1 MTNLSIFD
9 FETKPVRVVI
19 VEDSPHWVAGDL
31 AACLAYDHTPHM
43 LRMLDDD
50 QKGVHLVDTLG
61 GPQSLS
67 IVTEGGMWTCVIRSK
82 RPEAKRFLRWLTDVV
97 LPALRQTG
105 TYTLPGHEPPEQFA
119 ERATNADDLDPARLT
134 AAVAVV
140 REARRL
146 FGPRAARHVWRAV
159 GLPDPDAF
167 ALAAPAHA
175 FPDGLASALLEWVQG
190 KDRLTYADIGH
201 GIGIGA
207 PDQAVRHRIAD
218 ILTARGWTWRN
229 TKFGHAQRWTWRAPV
244 SSTLAGETVQ

>member
-1 MTNLSIFD
+1 MTNLSIFE
-9 FETKPVRVVI
+9 FETRPVRVVLLD
-19 VEDSPHWVAGDL
+19 ERPHWVAGDISAIL
-31 AACLAYDHTPHM
+31 GYRDAFNM

-50 QKGVHLVDTLG
+50 QKGTHLVSTLG
-61 GPQSLS
+61 GDQSLS

-82 RPEAKRFLRWLTDVV
+82 RPEAKRFLRWLTDIV

-105 TYTLPGHEPPEQFA
+105 TYTLPGHEPPEPLA
-119 ERATNADDLDPARLT
+119 EGSPADDLDPARLT

-167 ALAAPAHA
+167 ALAPPAHA
-175 FPDGLASALLEWVQG
+175 FPDGLAVALVEWVQG
-190 KDRLTYADIGH
+190 KDRLTYADIGQ

-207 PDQAVRHRIAD
+207 PDSAARHRIAD
-218 ILTARGWTWRN
+218 ILAARGWTWRN
-229 TKFGHAQRWTWRAPV
+229 TKFGQTQRWTWRAPI
-244 SSTLAGETVQ
+244 SSGEMVQ